1 MEMPCPEADMYPC
14 RERATLPVLSFSS
27 HDLRDR
33 NGIFRSADTLNE
45 CLEPVANWG
54 GSFEAEA

>member
-1 MEMPCPEADMYPC
+1 MEMPSLKADMYPC
-14 RERATLPVLSFSS
+14 RERTTLPVLPFSP
-27 HDLRDR
+27 HDLREW
-33 NGIFRSADTLNE
+33 NSIFRSADTLNE

>member
-1 MEMPCPEADMYPC
+1 MEMPGPEADMYLC
-14 RERATLPVLSFSS
+14 GEWATLSVLPFSP
-27 HDLRDR
+27 HDLRKW
-33 NGIFRSADTLNE
+33 NSIFRSADTLNE